1 MNILSHI
8 AIIMDGNGR
17 WAIKKKKS
25 RNFGHKSGLSNIK
38 SIIEFCILKNIK
50 YLSLYVFSIDNWKR
64 SNSEITYLFNLL
76 DIYLKKSSKY
86 LISKNIKIKFIGE
99 KNNLNKK
106 LIKNF
111 FKVEQLTKNNN
122 KITVNILF
130 NYSSKKEIV
139 NSVNCFLKH
148 SNKKKITA
156 NDIQKYLY
164 TSDIPDPEILIRT
177 GSTCRLSD
185 FLLWQVAYTEIFFVK
200 KFWPDF
206 RSKDLED
213 IILKYKKIKRNF
225 GSVNE

>member
-1 MNILSHI
+1 MNTLSHV

-17 WAIKKKKS
+17 WALKKKKS

-38 SIIEFCILKNIK
+38 NIIEFCLFKKIK
-50 YLSLYVFSIDNWKR
+50 YLSLYVFSLDNWKR
-64 SNSEITYLFNLL
+64 SSSEINYLFNLVDL
-76 DIYLKKSSKY
+76 YLIKSSKY